1 MNEGPIT
8 QPRRGSS
15 GAAILGG
22 LLILTGVVFLA
33 GELFSVDLGE
43 AFWPFYVIA
52 PGVVLVALGLTQ
64 RHGSGLTIA
73 GSVVTM
79 VGLLLL
85 YQNATDHW
93 ESWAY
98 AWALVAPGG
107 SGLGMLL
114 YGTRSGNA
122 GMARAGFWQIV
133 TGLGLFL
140 AGIVF
145 FEGILGI
152 SGSRFP
158 LPSWVLPAVV
168 ILLGVLL
175 LVRGMTARPDIHR
188 GEAELPAEPRS
199 TPPPSA
205 PQPSPPS
212 ETLKPDS
219 SADPDPVA
227 EPDSR
232 ET

>member
-85 YQNATDHW
+85 YQNAT
-93 ESWAY
+93 
-98 AWALVAPGG
+98 
-107 SGLGMLL
+107 
-114 YGTRSGNA
+114 GNCLC
-122 GMARAGFWQIV
+122 R
-133 TGLGLFL
+133 
-140 AGIVF
+140 
-145 FEGILGI
+145 E
-152 SGSRFP
+152 
-158 LPSWVLPAVV
+158 VV
-168 ILLGVLL
+168 RI
-175 LVRGMTARPDIHR
+175 RNSKI
-188 GEAELPAEPRS
+188 
-199 TPPPSA
+199 
-205 PQPSPPS
+205 
-212 ETLKPDS
+212 
-219 SADPDPVA
+219 
-227 EPDSR
+227 
-232 ET
+232 

>member
-1 MNEGPIT
+1 MT
-8 QPRRGSS
+8 QPRRGSG
-15 GAAILGG
+15 GATAVGA
-22 LLILTGVVFLA
+22 LLIAAGIVFLA
-33 GELFSVDLGE
+33 GEFFNINLGD

-52 PGVVLVALGLTQ
+52 PGLALVALGLTQ

-79 VGLLLL
+79 TGLLLL

-114 YGTRSGNA
+114 YGTRSGND

-133 TGLGLFL
+133 AGLGLFL

-168 ILLGVLL
+168 IVLGLLL
-175 LVRGMTARPDIHR
+175 LVRGMTARPNIHA
-188 GEAELPAEPRS
+188 GEVGAAADGRSSPPAPAPQASSAEAPKADVPPESGGPAES
-199 TPPPSA
+199 GA
-205 PQPSPPS
+205 NPQPDSP
-212 ETLKPDS
+212 ET
-219 SADPDPVA
+219 
-227 EPDSR
+227 
-232 ET
+232 